1 MYQRSITDCVKREK
15 MEERIFDLN
24 KHFTSLIYQHISRSL
39 FQAHVLV
46 FSTSLCVGIMRKEGY
61 IDEDVWSFL
70 LTGGCAGGSTTQ
82 QVGVALHLFR
92 ISVARFYYFKLVAL
106 VTL

>member
-15 MEERIFDLN
+15 MEERIEDLN

-82 QVGVALHLFR
+82 QVGVALH
-92 ISVARFYYFKLVAL
+92 FYYRMTQIKI
-106 VTL
+106 